1 MTVFFKILKSISSF
15 IYFLFLCVLVS
26 IPIGVMMEVVW
37 YSSWFYLALFGL
49 FMLTFLLKL
58 DYLQRFVV
66 ILCILSF
73 IFLSAYVVEPPHP
86 NISKIEDWFRG
97 PREINDLFS
106 TRIVSYSYM
115 LYHEN
120 MVHDFKILMLF
131 IPSTIGLCYFLR
143 NKRIGYLFQLQ
154 N

>member
-1 MTVFFKILKSISSF
+1 MSVFFKMLKSMSSF
-15 IYFLFLCVLVS
+15 VFFLFLWALIS

-37 YSSWFYLALFGL
+37 YSDWFYLALFGL

-58 DYLQRFVV
+58 DHQQRLVV

-73 IFLSAYVVEPPHP
+73 IFISYYVVEPPHP
-86 NISKIEDWFRG
+86 NISNLHDWLRG

-120 MVHDFKILMLF
+120 MVHAFKILMLF
-131 IPSTIGLCYFLR
+131 IPSTIGLCYLIGK
-143 NKRIGYLFQLQ
+143 NKVKQFCFSKT
-154 N
+154 

>member
-15 IYFLFLCVLVS
+15 IFFLFLWVLVS
-26 IPIGVMMEVVW
+26 MPIGVMMEVVW
-37 YSSWFYLALFGL
+37 YSDWFSLALFGL

-97 PREINDLFS
+97 PHEINDLFS
-106 TRIVSYSYM
+106 TRIVSYSDM

-120 MVHDFKILMLF
+120 MVHAFKILMLF
-131 IPSTIGLCYFLR
+131 IPSTIGLCYFFR

>member
-1 MTVFFKILKSISSF
+1 MIVFFKILKSISSF
-15 IYFLFLCVLVS
+15 IFFLFLWVLVS

-37 YSSWFYLALFGL
+37 YSDLFYLALFGL

-86 NISKIEDWFRG
+86 NISKLEDWFRG

-120 MVHDFKILMLF
+120 MVHAFKILMLF
-131 IPSTIGLCYFLR
+131 IPSTIGLCYFVGK
-143 NKRIGYLFQLQ
+143 NKVKQFSFSKS
-154 N
+154 